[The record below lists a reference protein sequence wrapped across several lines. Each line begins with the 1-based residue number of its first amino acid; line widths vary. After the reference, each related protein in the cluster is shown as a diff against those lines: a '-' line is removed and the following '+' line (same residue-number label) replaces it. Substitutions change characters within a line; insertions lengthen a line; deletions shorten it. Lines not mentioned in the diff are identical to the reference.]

1 MFVIKRDSSRVP
13 VRYDE
18 ITDRVSSL
26 CFDLEGVD
34 AAEVAHNVIMKLV
47 SGIRTSELD
56 KIAAAECMNLVWKS
70 PDYSLLAGRLVA
82 ADLQKTIVSRT
93 FSDAVRDLVADGQ
106 LHADMLVNADGV
118 NDFIRPERDFL
129 FDYFGMSTLVNG
141 GYLKKIDG
149 KIVETP
155 QYLFMRVALAIH
167 GADLGAVRE
176 TYDAMSLKKCVHAT
190 PTLFHAGT
198 LRPQMA
204 SCYLMQVEDSITGMY
219 DIVHK
224 CALVSKYGGGIGIAL
239 HKIRSAGATINTS
252 RGVSS
257 GLLPYIRVLDSVARH
272 VDQGGKRPGA
282 IAVYLEPWHPDIV
295 QFVRARNPSTV
306 PDERAANLNYALW
319 TNDLFMERVASNGP
333 WSLFCPGEFPEL
345 VDLVGDAF
353 KTRYLELEAAG
364 RAKKT
369 MPAMELWTLVLRSQ
383 METGMPYVLF
393 KDACNLKS
401 NQKNLGTIQS
411 SNLCAEILEYT
422 SADETAVC
430 NLASLALP
438 SFYTDGDFDFEELGR
453 VVRMLVRNLNKS
465 IDKMFY
471 TTSCTQ
477 RSNARHRPIGIG
489 VQGYADLFAR
499 VGVAWESAE
508 AVAWTKA
515 ISACIYYHALDESCR
530 LTESHGPYESFEGS
544 PASRGELQFDLWGVD
559 PVEGHDWDGLREHI
573 RAHGLRNSLCVAL
586 MPTASTSN
594 ILGFNESFE
603 PFTYNLYT
611 RRTLAGEFVL
621 LNKYLVKELIRRGM
635 WDRETYELLIASR
648 GSIQSFEEIPA
659 DLKALYKTAR
669 EIRRVKLL
677 ELAAARGPYVCQ
689 TQSMNLYVDGKATDF
704 QLLHNCHMKSWT
716 LGLKTAAYYTHSAPA
731 STAANVVS
739 RTTPTTQ
746 TAPTASAAPTEP
758 CESCSA

>member
-1 MFVIKRDSSRVP
+1 MTLEKGELHKMFVVKRDSSHAP

-18 ITDRVSSL
+18 ITERISEL

-34 AAEVAHNVIMKLV
+34 AAEVAHNVIVKLV

-70 PDYSLLAGRLVA
+70 PDYSLLAGRLIA
-82 ADLQKTIVSRT
+82 ADLQKTVGART
-93 FSDAVRDLVADGQ
+93 FSDVIRDLFTDGQ
-106 LHADMLVNADGV
+106 VNADMLVYADQLNASV
-118 NDFIRPERDFL
+118 RAERDFL

-149 KIVETP
+149 HVVETP

-167 GADLGAVRE
+167 GPDIGAARE
-176 TYDAMSLKKCVHAT
+176 TYEKMSLKKCIHAT

-219 DIVHK
+219 DTVRK

-239 HKIRSAGATINTS
+239 HKVRSAGATINTS

-295 QFVRARNPSTV
+295 QFIRARSPSTV

-319 TNDLFMERVASNGP
+319 TNDLFMQRVVSNGM

-345 VDLVGDAF
+345 VELVGAAF
-353 KTRYLELEAAG
+353 EARYTELEAAG

-369 MPAMELWTLVLRSQ
+369 IPATELWTMVLKSQ

-411 SNLCAEILEYT
+411 SNLCAEILEHT
-422 SADETAVC
+422 SEAETAVC
-430 NLASLALP
+430 NLASVALP
-438 SFYTDGDFDFEELGR
+438 SFLEGNDFDFDELGR

-471 TTSCTQ
+471 TTDCTKL
-477 RSNARHRPIGIG
+477 SNARHRPIGIG

-499 VGVAWESAE
+499 LGVAWESSE
-508 AVAWTKA
+508 AVGWTTE
-515 ISACIYYHALDESCR
+515 ISACMYYHALDESCR
-530 LTESHGPYESFEGS
+530 LAESYGPYESFADS
-544 PASRGELQFDLWGVD
+544 PASRGELQFDMWGVT
-559 PVEGHDWDGLREHI
+559 PVGGYDWDGLKVKIVR
-573 RAHGLRNSLCVAL
+573 HGLRNSLCVAL

-621 LNKYLVKELIRRGM
+621 LNKYLVKELIRRGL
-635 WDRETYELLIASR
+635 WDRAMYELLIASR
-648 GSIQSFEEIPA
+648 GSIQLFEEIPA
-659 DLKALYKTAR
+659 DLKDLYKTAR

-677 ELAAARGPYVCQ
+677 ELAAVRGAYVCQ
-689 TQSMNLYVDGKATDF
+689 TQSMNLFIDGKPSDF
-704 QLLHNCHMKSWT
+704 QLLHNCHVKSWK

-731 STAANVVS
+731 AVAANV
-739 RTTPTTQ
+739 TT
-746 TAPTASAAPTEP
+746 